1 MILLLDYLA
10 TFIFGVVGAFRA
22 IKYELDLFGVIFISI
37 ITSTLGGIIRDIIL
51 DVKINSFIHCEYL
64 MIAIISGILTFYF
77 NRWLVKYWFAITALD
92 SIGLVL
98 FSLIGS
104 FKAYSL
110 GYNSTYVIV
119 SGFITACGGGLI
131 KDILIN
137 RIPDLFIEDI
147 YGSLSILT
155 SAVFILNLNYL
166 ALEVNIILTFI
177 LMILIRGIVL
187 KYKLNLPKVKKL
199 KYKPSEYRQ
208 W

>member
-177 LMILIRGIVL
+177 LMILIRLLII

-199 KYKPSEYRQ
+199 KHKPSEYK
-208 W
+208 